1 MIKEFNSLEEI
12 QKYYEK
18 GNNAYVFTENGD
30 YIDLVVFNFNLNVE
44 ANIEAWDIKAWNI
57 VCLNINADNINAYY
71 INARDI
77 NASNIKT
84 YNLNAW
90 NINCLDIN
98 AWDIVA
104 SDINAGDIVAH
115 DIYTLSV
122 YANNINAIN
131 IKANDISYHAICVAY
146 NNIKCK
152 TITGRRENHKHF
164 VLDGELVIEENSSQH
179 KSP

>member
-30 YIDLVVFNFNLNVE
+30 YIDLVILNFNLNVD

-90 NINCLDIN
+90 HINCLDIN
-98 AWDIVA
+98 AWDIV
-104 SDINAGDIVAH
+104 SRDINAGDIVAH

-164 VLDGELVIEENSSQH
+164 VLDGELEVEEDEKEN
-179 KSP
+179 

>member
-1 MIKEFNSLEEI
+1 MVIREFNSLEEI

-30 YIDLVVFNFNLNVE
+30 YIDLVILNFNLNVE
-44 ANIEAWDIKAWNI
+44 ANIEAWNIKAWNI
-57 VCLNINADNINAYY
+57 NCLNINADNINAYY

-90 NINCLDIN
+90 HIDCLDIN

-104 SDINAGDIVAH
+104 SDIKAGDIVAH

-152 TITGRRENHKHF
+152 TITGRRDKHKHF
-164 VLDGELVIEENSSQH
+164 VLDGELVIEENS
-179 KSP
+179 